1 MRMWVPHE
9 GKGWSQWVYG
19 HWPKLETAMNR
30 RREQHAVIYLHHQ
43 ILLSHKNDQNLNV
56 MYTYV
61 YTRMHVKEYYVKQSR
76 MPVCWLFTSGGQ
88 SITVSASA

>member
-1 MRMWVPHE
+1 MVPVGLWALAEAGNSHE
-9 GKGWSQWVYG
+9 QEKGTTCRN
-19 HWPKLETAMNR
+19 LFT
-30 RREQHAVIYLHHQ
+30 Q
-43 ILLSHKNDQNLNV
+43 ILLSHKNDQTLNV